1 MTIIPWNLSISV
13 EIAEFYFHFEIPWNS
28 LQRYLTLNAM
38 RLFHGIFV
46 KKGAEV
52 NVQYSCFFLK
62 SLYLSMFSLLIVQIH
77 EICSQFIS
85 WEQFQLHKQNF
96 PMWLISICFTK
107 IFSYKF
113 QNYAQ
118 NIREYFS
125 WTAICSKIKVRK
137 SHYYVICQLNLMKVG
152 SVPLWLVHS
161 VSLRRPQCEN
171 SRNFLSTRFYVK
183 SLFGIFKNA
192 NWQNWRF
199 WWFHVK
205 SEL

>member
-1 MTIIPWNLSISV
+1 MTERFLHGSEFLVFPHWVSEITTLWSLETTIFHQII
-13 EIAEFYFHFEIPWNS
+13 
-28 LQRYLTLNAM
+28 
-38 RLFHGIFV
+38 LFHGIFV
-46 KKGAEV
+46 KKGAKV

-96 PMWLISICFTK
+96 PMWFISICFTK